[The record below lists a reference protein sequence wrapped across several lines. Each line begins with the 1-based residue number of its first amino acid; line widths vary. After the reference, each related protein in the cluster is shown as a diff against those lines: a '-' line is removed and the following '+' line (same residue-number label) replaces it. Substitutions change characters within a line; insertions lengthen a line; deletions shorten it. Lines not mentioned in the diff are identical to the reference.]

1 MSSVFQVIFFICIM
15 SAMVFL
21 MFQAIDAMKSSLP
34 EYYKK

>member
-1 MSSVFQVIFFICIM
+1 MGHVFQVIFFICI
-15 SAMVFL
+15 VFL

>member
-1 MSSVFQVIFFICIM
+1 MGHTFQIIFFICIM